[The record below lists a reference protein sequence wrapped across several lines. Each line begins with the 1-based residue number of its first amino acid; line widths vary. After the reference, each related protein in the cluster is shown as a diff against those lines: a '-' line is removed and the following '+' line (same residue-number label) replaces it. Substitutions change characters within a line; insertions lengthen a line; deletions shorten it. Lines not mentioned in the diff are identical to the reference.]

1 MCEVPAATIRRSRV
15 FVDQRAAALVE
26 AGDLIQA
33 QQSGAFSW
41 DDLAAEIGEVAS
53 GAHPGRTT
61 DDELTIF
68 KSVGISLQDAA
79 SAAVALANAER
90 EDLGQ
95 VIDWP

>member
-1 MCEVPAATIRRSRV
+1 V
-15 FVDQRAAALVE
+15 FVDQRAAAIVE

-53 GAHPGRTT
+53 GAHPGRIA
-61 DDELTIF
+61 DHELTIF
-68 KSVGISLQDAA
+68 KSVGIALQDAA

-90 EDLGQ
+90 ENLGQ